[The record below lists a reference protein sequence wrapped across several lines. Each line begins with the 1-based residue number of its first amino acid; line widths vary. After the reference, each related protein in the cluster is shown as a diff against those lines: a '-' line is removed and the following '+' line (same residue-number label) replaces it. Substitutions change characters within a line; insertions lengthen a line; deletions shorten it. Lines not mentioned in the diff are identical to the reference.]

1 MLLGDNRLPSC
12 VSSTSAEAVSD
23 EVAFAIL
30 EPYFEAA
37 REEYIRFAKARGLP
51 VKPLKRVCLECRAE
65 MHDTERHFAGASE
78 DGSRIAVAPE
88 MVDLPED
95 TVAAIFSHEFGHI
108 LDFQN
113 PTKFGCDVSD
123 SRLLILD
130 DLGEGER
137 EDRTRVAR
145 MRQWERRDAH
155 CVELTADL
163 IAEQVIGVRI
173 GYTGPCMLQ
182 SLGRGVPRPVNLR

>member
-1 MLLGDNRLPSC
+1 M
-12 VSSTSAEAVSD
+12 
-23 EVAFAIL
+23 AIL

-37 REEYIRFAKARGLP
+37 REIYVEYAKSHGLS
-51 VKPLKRVCLECRAE
+51 VKPLKRVRLACRRD
-65 MHDTERHFAGASE
+65 MHDTDRHFAGASE
-78 DGSRIAVAPE
+78 DGTLIAAAPE

-95 TVAAIFSHEFGHI
+95 TVAAIFAHEFGHI

-113 PTKFGCDVSD
+113 PSKFSCDVGEGQ
-123 SRLLILD
+123 LLCLA

-145 MRQWERRDAH
+145 MRQWSKRDAH
-155 CVELTADL
+155 EVELTADL

-173 GYTGPCMLQ
+173 GYSGPCMLQ
-182 SLGRGVPRPVNLR
+182 GFGRGVPRPKKLR